1 MVAVDSRAKGA
12 AAGRR
17 SDFSEGT
24 RRPAA
29 AFYVNGCNRT

>member
-1 MVAVDSRAKGA
+1 MVAVDSRAKEA

-29 AFYVNGCNRT
+29 ASYLIGCNRT